1 MKKII
6 LTVFTI
12 FLLQM
17 TCCSDPE
24 ENPFVLTDEPVIEND
39 LDSTQIISNF
49 EEKEI

>member
-1 MKKII
+1 MKKLIFI
-6 LTVFTI
+6 LLSI

-24 ENPFVLTDEPVIEND
+24 ENPFVLTDEPIIENN
-39 LDSTQIISNF
+39 LDSIQIINNF